1 MAFITTQEPFKL
13 RAILRRV
20 AIQNKT
26 LLNSHEPEVI
36 VERKQ
41 LISCAASD
49 DPGTQVAANSILLGQ
64 QAMLHL
70 FLPCFP
76 HNCTAICAN
85 LERTLEF
92 KVALSGGILRQL
104 LSGESIP

>member
-1 MAFITTQEPFKL
+1 MAFIATQEPFKL
-13 RAILRRV
+13 QAILRRV
-20 AIQNKT
+20 ATQNKT

-41 LISCAASD
+41 LISWAASD
-49 DPGTQVAANSILLGQ
+49 DPGTQVAASSTLLGH
-64 QAMLHL
+64 MLHL
-70 FLPCFP
+70 FPPCFP